1 MTSSTYRRAAL
12 VVTLFALIAAACG
25 DGAADS
31 TTTTTI
37 RTADTSATT
46 AAPAAGGGAA
56 AGDTVSVHYIGT
68 LPDGTEFDASRPRGS
83 TLDFTIG
90 GGRMISGF
98 DAAVV
103 GMKVGDVKTVTL
115 EPADAYGPVD
125 PEAIQEVPLE
135 DLPEGIEVGTQLQT
149 GDGRV
154 VEVVEVRETTAL
166 VDFNH
171 PLAGET
177 LTFEIEMVSIQ
188 PAG

>member
-1 MTSSTYRRAAL
+1 MTSSLYRRAAL
-12 VVTLFALIAAACG
+12 VVALVALVAAACG
-25 DGAADS
+25 DAAAD
-31 TTTTTI
+31 TTTTTTPDI
-37 RTADTSATT
+37 SVTT
-46 AAPAAGGGAA
+46 AAPAPGGGAA

-83 TLDFTIG
+83 TLDFVVG
-90 GGRMISGF
+90 AGQMIPGF

-103 GMKVGDVKTVTL
+103 GMQVGDVKTVTL
-115 EPADAYGPVD
+115 EPADAYREVD
-125 PEAIQEVPLE
+125 PEAIQEVPLA
-135 DLPEGIEVGTQLQT
+135 DLPEGVAVGTQLQT